1 MSETAKNTPDDLQ
14 DNNPAEETA
23 AQNVAAEATGAEA
36 ETEETVADTD
46 PVAALEAEVAELKDR
61 LLRQAAEVENTR
73 RRAKK
78 DVEDASNYAIAK
90 FAREI
95 LEVGDNLRRA
105 LEAAGDTSDADPAM
119 KTLVDG
125 VEMTEKVLLKALEK
139 NGIEK
144 LEPLGEK
151 LDPNKHQAVF
161 EMPHPE
167 YPDGHVAQVMQ
178 AGYVLK
184 DRLLRP
190 AMVGVT
196 KNPGDQD
203 APKDDT
209 PGGTVDTSA

>member
-1 MSETAKNTPDDLQ
+1 MSETAKNTPEDLQ
-14 DNNPAEETA
+14 DVNAAEETA
-23 AQNVAAEATGAEA
+23 AEEVAAEATAEA
-36 ETEETVADTD
+36 EEIIIED

-78 DVEDASNYAIAK
+78 DVEDAGNYAITK
-90 FAREI
+90 FARD
-95 LEVGDNLRRA
+95 LLDVGDNLRRA
-105 LEAAGDTSDADPAM
+105 LDAAGDTSNADPAM
-119 KTLVDG
+119 KTLFDG
-125 VEMTEKVLLKALEK
+125 VEMTEKALLKAMEQ

-151 LDPNKHQAVF
+151 LDPNMHQAVF
-161 EMPHPE
+161 EMPNPA

-184 DRLLRP
+184 GRLLRP

-196 KNPGDQD
+196 KNPAGDPP
-203 APKDDT
+203 AKEEG
-209 PGGTVDTSA
+209 PGSNVDTSA

>member
-1 MSETAKNTPDDLQ
+1 MSETAKNNPEDLQ
-14 DNNPAEETA
+14 DVNAAEETA
-23 AQNVAAEATGAEA
+23 AEDVAAEATEA
-36 ETEETVADTD
+36 ESEEVVIED

-78 DVEDASNYAIAK
+78 DVEDAGNYAITK
-90 FAREI
+90 FARD
-95 LEVGDNLRRA
+95 LLDVGDNLRRA

-125 VEMTEKVLLKALEK
+125 VEMTEKALLKAMEQ

-161 EMPHPE
+161 EMPNPE

-184 DRLLRP
+184 GRLLRP

-196 KNPGDQD
+196 KNPAGE
-203 APKDDT
+203 APAKEDG
-209 PGGTVDTSA
+209 PGSNVDTSA

>member
-1 MSETAKNTPDDLQ
+1 MQ
-14 DNNPAEETA
+14 DVNAAEETA
-23 AQNVAAEATGAEA
+23 SQDVAAEATDAES
-36 ETEETVADTD
+36 EEIVIKD

-78 DVEDASNYAIAK
+78 DVEDAGNYAITK
-90 FAREI
+90 FARD
-95 LEVGDNLRRA
+95 LLDVGDNLRRA
-105 LEAAGDTSDADPAM
+105 LEAAGDISNADPAM
-119 KTLVDG
+119 KTLFDG
-125 VEMTEKVLLKALEK
+125 VEMTEKALHKALEQ

-161 EMPHPE
+161 ELPHPE

-184 DRLLRP
+184 GRLLRP

-196 KNPGDQD
+196 KNPAGE
-203 APKDDT
+203 APAREEG
-209 PGGTVDTSA
+209 PGSNVDTSA

>member
-1 MSETAKNTPDDLQ
+1 MSETAKNTPEDLQ
-14 DNNPAEETA
+14 NENPADESVAE
-23 AQNVAAEATGAEA
+23 VAAEAAEVEAEA
-36 ETEETVADTD
+36 GATETDR
-46 PVAALEAEVAELKDR
+46 VAALEAEVAELKDR

-78 DVEDASNYAIAK
+78 DVEDAGNYAITK
-90 FAREI
+90 FARE
-95 LEVGDNLRRA
+95 LLDVGDNLRRA
-105 LEAAGDTSDADPAM
+105 LDAAGDTSNADPAM

-125 VEMTEKVLLKALEK
+125 VEMTEKALHKALEQ

-184 DRLLRP
+184 GRLLRP
-190 AMVGVT
+190 AMVGVA
-196 KNPGDQD
+196 KNPGDQQGKPD
-203 APKDDT
+203 GE
-209 PGGTVDTSA
+209 PGGNVDTSA

>member
-1 MSETAKNTPDDLQ
+1 MSETAKNNPEDLH
-14 DNNPAEETA
+14 DVNAEETA
-23 AQNVAAEATGAEA
+23 SDEVAAEATEEA
-36 ETEETVADTD
+36 REDAAPQD
-46 PVAALEAEVAELKDR
+46 PIEALEAEVAELKDR

-78 DVEDASNYAIAK
+78 DVEDAGNYAITK
-90 FAREI
+90 FARD
-95 LEVGDNLRRA
+95 LLDVSDNLRRA
-105 LEAAGDTSDADPAM
+105 LDAAGDTSDADPAM

-125 VEMTEKVLLKALEK
+125 VEMTEQALQKALEK

-161 EMPHPE
+161 ELPHPE

-184 DRLLRP
+184 GRLLRP

-196 KNPGDQD
+196 KNPAGD
-203 APKDDT
+203 APKQDDT
-209 PGGTVDTSA
+209 PGGNVDTSA

>member
-1 MSETAKNTPDDLQ
+1 MSETAKNTPEDLQ
-14 DNNPAEETA
+14 DVNAAEETA
-23 AQNVAAEATGAEA
+23 AEEVAAEATAEA
-36 ETEETVADTD
+36 EEIIIED

-78 DVEDASNYAIAK
+78 DVEDAGNYAITK
-90 FAREI
+90 FARD
-95 LEVGDNLRRA
+95 LLDVGDNLRRA
-105 LEAAGDTSDADPAM
+105 LDAAGDTSNADPAM
-119 KTLVDG
+119 KTLFDG
-125 VEMTEKVLLKALEK
+125 VEMTEKALLKAMEQ

-151 LDPNKHQAVF
+151 LDPNMHQAVF
-161 EMPHPE
+161 EMPNPA

-184 DRLLRP
+184 GRLLRP

-196 KNPGDQD
+196 KNPAGE
-203 APKDDT
+203 APAKEEG
-209 PGGTVDTSA
+209 PGSNVDTSA

>member
-14 DNNPAEETA
+14 DVNAAEQTA
-23 AQNVAAEATGAEA
+23 SEEVAAEAT
-36 ETEETVADTD
+36 ETVSEEVVIED

-78 DVEDASNYAIAK
+78 DVEDAGNYAITK
-90 FAREI
+90 FARD
-95 LEVGDNLRRA
+95 LLDVSDNLRRA
-105 LEAAGDTSDADPAM
+105 LEAAGDTSNADPAM

-125 VEMTEKVLLKALEK
+125 VEMTEQALLKALEK

-184 DRLLRP
+184 GRLLRP

-196 KNPGDQD
+196 KNPTGD
-203 APKDDT
+203 APAKEDG
-209 PGGTVDTSA
+209 PGSNVDTSA

>member
-1 MSETAKNTPDDLQ
+1 MSETAKNTPEDLQ
-14 DNNPAEETA
+14 DVNAEQA
-23 AQNVAAEATGAEA
+23 AAEDIAAEAAEA
-36 ETEETVADTD
+36 NEEGVNTD

-78 DVEDASNYAIAK
+78 DVEDAGNYAITK
-90 FAREI
+90 FARE
-95 LEVGDNLRRA
+95 LLDVGDNLRRA
-105 LEAAGDTSDADPAM
+105 LEAAGDTSGADQTM
-119 KTLVDG
+119 KTLVEG
-125 VEMTEKVLLKALEK
+125 VEMTEQTLLKALEK
-139 NGIEK
+139 NGVEK

-178 AGYVLK
+178 AGYMLK
-184 DRLLRP
+184 GRLLRP

-196 KNPGDQD
+196 KNPAGQE

-209 PGGTVDTSA
+209 PGGNVDTSA

>member
-1 MSETAKNTPDDLQ
+1 MSETAKNTPEDLQ
-14 DNNPAEETA
+14 DVNAAEETA
-23 AQNVAAEATGAEA
+23 SEDVAAEAT
-36 ETEETVADTD
+36 EEVEEVVIED

-78 DVEDASNYAIAK
+78 DVEDAGNYAITK
-90 FAREI
+90 FARD
-95 LEVGDNLRRA
+95 LLDVSDNLRRA
-105 LEAAGDTSDADPAM
+105 LDAAGDTSAADPAM
-119 KTLVDG
+119 KTLFEG
-125 VEMTEKVLLKALEK
+125 VEMTEQALLKALEK

-161 EMPHPE
+161 EMPNPA

-184 DRLLRP
+184 GRLLRP

-196 KNPGDQD
+196 KNPAGE
-203 APKDDT
+203 APAKEDG
-209 PGGTVDTSA
+209 PGSNVDTSA